1 VSRITRFVQDSWQE
15 LKKVNWPT
23 PQQARNLTILV
34 LAVSTAVAL
43 FIFFFDSVFGFLATT
58 FVTNPK

>member
-1 VSRITRFVQDSWQE
+1 VSRIKRFFLDSWQE

-34 LAVSTAVAL
+34 IGVSAFVGA
-43 FIFFFDSVFGFLATT
+43 FIAFFDTVFTILAKSI
-58 FVTNPK
+58 NAG

>member
-1 VSRITRFVQDSWQE
+1 VSRITRFFQDSWQE

-34 LAVSTAVAL
+34 IGVSFAVGA
-43 FIFFFDSVFGFLATT
+43 FIAFFDTVFTVLVKAMG
-58 FVTNPK
+58 VG

>member
-1 VSRITRFVQDSWQE
+1 VSRIQRFVQDSIQE

-34 LAVSTAVAL
+34 LVVSVAVSIYLSA
-43 FIFFFDSVFGFLATT
+43 FDYVFGLIAKSI
-58 FVTNPK
+58 NAG

>member
-1 VSRITRFVQDSWQE
+1 MSRIQRFVKDSWEE

-34 LAVSTAVAL
+34 LAVSGAVAL
-43 FIFFFDSVFGFLATT
+43 YIAAFDLLFEAITQKLNGG
-58 FVTNPK
+58 

>member
-23 PQQARNLTILV
+23 PLQARNLTVLV

-43 FIFFFDSVFGFLATT
+43 FIATFDTIFSAIAKNFNVG
-58 FVTNPK
+58 

>member
-23 PQQARNLTILV
+23 PQQARNLTVMVI
-34 LAVSTAVAL
+34 AVSTAVAL
-43 FIFFFDSVFGFLATT
+43 FISFFDTVFGAIAKT
-58 FVTNPK
+58 FTAG

>member
-23 PQQARNLTILV
+23 PLQARNLTVLV

-43 FIFFFDSVFGFLATT
+43 FIATCDT
-58 FVTNPK
+58 LFSAIAKHFNVG

>member
-23 PQQARNLTILV
+23 PLQARNLTVLV

-43 FIFFFDSVFGFLATT
+43 FIAAFDTLFTALAKA
-58 FVTNPK
+58 FNVG